1 MAEDA
6 RAGDESG
13 LQRLAEQQ
21 AALRRV
27 ATLVA
32 QGAAAETLFALV
44 AEQVAEVL
52 GVPIVS
58 IVRFEPDGT
67 ATECAGCSPR
77 GPLFEVGSRWSL
89 DGTNVIG
96 QVRDSLQPARIDDYA
111 GLTGEIADRVRAAGI
126 RSTVGSPIAVAGR
139 LWGAM
144 VVSSFAPDTLPAEI
158 SAGLTAFTG
167 LVATAIA
174 NSEAREELQ
183 RLADEQASL
192 RRVATLVAREASQ
205 TRVFNSIAQ
214 EIGGLLRT
222 EAIRMFRY
230 EAHLTAV
237 VMAAWGER
245 AEVLPVG
252 ARHALGG
259 ENAAS
264 RVFATGRPVRIDDY
278 ATATGP
284 LGDAARAGGMRCL
297 VAAPIVVEGRLWGA
311 MVAGK
316 TQGDPFPARTEF
328 RLGLFTE
335 LLATAIANS
344 EARAELARL
353 VDEQAA
359 LRRVATLVA
368 EGSAPTEL
376 FDAVTAEMVRAL
388 AADGVTLARFESDEE
403 IVLVADHGA
412 NTFNVRV
419 GSRVGY
425 TEGSVSSIVRRT
437 ERPGRVEYDENDI
450 RSKLATTV
458 QARVGVGAPVVVD
471 GRLWGVMVARWN
483 GPDTP
488 PADTEARMLRFGQ
501 LLETAIANA
510 DGRNQLM
517 ASRARLVAAADDA
530 RRRVVQDLHD
540 GAQQRLVHTIITL
553 KLVEHALRRGDGN
566 VATLV
571 HEALE
576 QAERGIV
583 DLRELAHGI
592 LPAAL
597 TRGGLRDGVLAVVER
612 LDLPVRLAV
621 ADERYDAEIEA
632 TAYFLVAE
640 ALTNVVKHA
649 SAGHAAVTATARDGI
664 LHVEVRDDGIGG
676 ADATGHGLV
685 GMRDRVTALGGRLEI
700 HSPPGGGTLVA
711 ATFPLSADVVSH
723 LP

>member
-1 MAEDA
+1 MAEA
-6 RAGDESG
+6 PGGDESG
-13 LQRLAEQQ
+13 LQQLAEQQ

-44 AEQVAEVL
+44 AGQVGEVL

-67 ATECAGCSPR
+67 ATERAGVSPR
-77 GPLFEVGSRWSL
+77 GTLFRVGTRWRL
-89 DGTNVIG
+89 DGTNVVA

-111 GLTGEIADRVRAAGI
+111 GLTGEIAETCRRAGI

-144 VVSSFAPDTLPAEI
+144 VVSSFEPDTLPAGI
-158 SAGLTAFTG
+158 STGLSAFTE

-174 NSEAREELQ
+174 NSEARDELQ
-183 RLADEQASL
+183 RLAEEQASL

-205 TRVFNSIAQ
+205 TRVFTAIAQ
-214 EIGGLLRT
+214 EIGRLLAT
-222 EAIRMFRY
+222 EEIRMFRF

-237 VMAAWGER
+237 VMATWGKR
-245 AEVLPVG
+245 DDVLPVG
-252 ARHALGG
+252 ARHPLGG
-259 ENAAS
+259 DNAAS
-264 RVFATGRPVRIDDY
+264 RVFATGGPVRIDDY
-278 ATATGP
+278 ETASGP
-284 LGDAARAGGMRCL
+284 LGEVARAGGMRCI

-311 MVAGK
+311 IVAGK
-316 TQGDPFPARTEF
+316 TLGDPFPARTEF
-328 RLGLFTE
+328 RLSLFTE

-344 EARAELARL
+344 EARAELSRL
-353 VDEQAA
+353 ADEQAA

-388 AADGVTLARFESDEE
+388 GADGVTLARFVSDEE
-403 IVLVADHGA
+403 ILLVADHGA

-419 GSRVGY
+419 GSRIEY

-437 ERPGRVEYDENDI
+437 GRPGRVEYDENDL
-450 RSKLATTV
+450 RSKRATTV

-471 GRLWGVMVARWN
+471 GGLWGLMVARWN
-483 GPDTP
+483 GPDAP
-488 PADTEARMLRFGQ
+488 PADMEARMERFGQ

-576 QAERGIV
+576 QAQQGIV

-597 TRGGLRDGVLAVVER
+597 TRGGLRDGVEAVVQR
-612 LDLPVRLAV
+612 LELPVRLAV
-621 ADERYDAEIEA
+621 GDERYDEEIEA
-632 TAYFLVAE
+632 TAYFMVAE

-649 SAGHAAVTATARDGI
+649 NAGYAAVTATTRDGV
-664 LHVEVRDDGIGG
+664 LRLEVRDDGIGG
-676 ADATGHGLV
+676 ADASGHGLV

-700 HSPPGGGTLVA
+700 DSPPGGGTLVA